1 MRLVNNKCQ
10 NFQVCGCQGKRLL
23 VWQTLGQ
30 KVPLFRLPGPLEI
43 SKLWEIVFL
52 LKNELLCSLWVP
64 VTMEPTC
71 KDIEDMFVLF
81 VLLFKRSN
89 NNIFDLEQIRSR
101 WTFLLKNDS
110 SVLFLDP
117 YDNETNEKSNVKWTK
132 NVQYMTI
139 KY

>member
-1 MRLVNNKCQ
+1 
-10 NFQVCGCQGKRLL
+10 
-23 VWQTLGQ
+23 
-30 KVPLFRLPGPLEI
+30 
-43 SKLWEIVFL
+43 
-52 LKNELLCSLWVP
+52 
-64 VTMEPTC
+64 MEPTC